1 MAAFRSAAK
10 KLCGLVVKEEQRRLY
25 PRISHGGSS
34 LRRFSSSESQNPNP
48 LGNNRQQH
56 LPKSVADAEVA
67 RQLEEKTAEVE
78 HLHRLLDAERR
89 KHSDELISLFER
101 SPRPQRF
108 TDVLILWSGA
118 AVAGVLLH
126 KLRKAIFDR
135 EEIEQ
140 GMV

>member
-1 MAAFRSAAK
+1 MAALRSAAK
-10 KLCGLVVKEEQRRLY
+10 KLCGLVVKEEQRRLH

-34 LRRFSSSESQNPNP
+34 LRRLSSSESPNP

-78 HLHRLLDAERR
+78 HLRRLLDAERR
-89 KHSDELISLFER
+89 KHREELTSLLER